1 MKKRSRIDELILRS
15 SLGSVAALRLRKR
28 TPAQLARELV
38 DRADQEVRGNR
49 ASRAHIEVDR
59 CNRTRKD
66 SLVAQKNDRHVV
78 RNPAGGWD
86 VKKPGADRA
95 SSHHDTQGDA
105 ERRAKDIVRGA
116 GGGEVFI
123 HGRDGRIRDKDTV
136 APGNDPNPP
145 KDTKH

>member
-1 MKKRSRIDELILRS
+1 M
-15 SLGSVAALRLRKR
+15 
-28 TPAQLARELV
+28 
-38 DRADQEVRGNR
+38 
-49 ASRAHIEVDR
+49 
-59 CNRTRKD
+59 
-66 SLVAQKNDRHVV
+66 V

-95 SSHHDTQGDA
+95 SSHHVTQGDA

-116 GGGEVFI
+116 GGGEVSI

-136 APGNDPNPP
+136 APGNDPSPP